1 VAVDNSMSGGVAM
14 ATTHRLINVFLRRAW
29 TGQFTTRPCTHL
41 DMANDVQP
49 AAEVC
54 EQCVALGDSWPAL
67 RMCLTCGHVGCCE
80 KTKNQH
86 ALKHFQATGHP
97 LVRPYKERGM
107 NWVWCYLDKTLLD
120 SPAT

>member
-1 VAVDNSMSGGVAM
+1 M
-14 ATTHRLINVFLRRAW
+14 AAIHRMINLFLRRAW
-29 TGQFTTRPCTHL
+29 TGQFTRRPCAHL
-41 DMANDVQP
+41 NMVNDVHP
-49 AAEVC
+49 TTDVC

-67 RMCLTCGHVGCCE
+67 RMCLTCGQIGCCE

-107 NWVWCYLDKTLLD
+107 NWIWCYVDRTLIDDL
-120 SPAT
+120 PT

>member
-1 VAVDNSMSGGVAM
+1 M
-14 ATTHRLINVFLRRAW
+14 APTHRLINVFLRRAW

>member
-1 VAVDNSMSGGVAM
+1 
-14 ATTHRLINVFLRRAW
+14 
-29 TGQFTTRPCTHL
+29 
-41 DMANDVQP
+41 
-49 AAEVC
+49 
-54 EQCVALGDSWPAL
+54 
-67 RMCLTCGHVGCCE
+67 MCLTCGHVGCCE